1 MKNPMQN
8 HLSKLL
14 LITSVFMLHCR
25 PQSEPGKDSI
35 ALTDSLCR
43 AARDFL
49 FANPQQTKAL
59 ATAALQEARQSGYSA
74 GEAQA
79 MNELGLYYYEYNRL
93 DSAQVLHRQAL
104 EIRRKLGNLRGVA
117 FSLTN
122 LATAYQA
129 AGLFKEATTTLDSAI
144 ILIRQAK
151 DTTYILKIL
160 QQKGFL
166 ERDKG
171 NLKGAKDI
179 FLSNYLLAEVWGDAF
194 ALAFCTKSLGTI
206 YDELGIFDS
215 SLYWN
220 QRSLKHH
227 EAAGDTYFTMGLHM
241 NMSRMYMDAG
251 RIQDANT
258 SMDSAL
264 KYFRL
269 GIGHASDSMMMQ
281 HNMLLLKLR
290 SHHYPDSIINQ
301 ILDMTDAYSNY
312 YKNNASDEMA
322 RMEAA
327 YLLSAREAKNREL
340 EQGLRTRG
348 YLLAGLVLLTA
359 TLLLGFRLF
368 YVNSRNKQ
376 HITEK
381 ELSIKDA
388 EIKKMIQDQ
397 ELNAVNAALAGQ
409 DEERNRIA
417 RELHDRLGHI
427 LSIAKL
433 NFTSLQE
440 GISSLETRNKE
451 NYHQVASMLDEAT
464 HEVRRISHD
473 LYGSSVVNF
482 GLVAALRQLASAVSA
497 SNNLHVEFNAYNV
510 PLNIEPEKQMNVYR
524 IAGELMSNTI
534 KYAKASRIDVQLLIR
549 DGSLILGYEDDG
561 IGFDAQRLESASGI
575 GFRNIQ
581 ARLQKINGTYTLE
594 SKPGKGM
601 FFEAVVPI
609 T

>member
-1 MKNPMQN
+1 MKKPMRN
-8 HLSKLL
+8 HHLKLL
-14 LITSVFMLHCR
+14 LILSVFMFHCR
-25 PQSEPGKDSI
+25 PQSEPAKDSI
-35 ALTDSLCR
+35 ALTDSLCQ

-49 FANPQQTKAL
+49 YAEPQQTKAL
-59 ATAALQEARQSGYSA
+59 ATAALQEARKSGYQA

-79 MNELGLYYYEYNRL
+79 LNELGLYYKENNRL
-93 DSAQVLHRQAL
+93 DSAQVMHRQAL
-104 EIRRKLGNLRGVA
+104 EIRRKSGNLKGVA

-122 LATAYQA
+122 LASAYQA

-144 ILIRQAK
+144 VLIRQVK

-171 NLKGAKDI
+171 DLKGARNI
-179 FLSNYLLAEVWGDAF
+179 FLSNCRLAEVWGDAV
-194 ALAFCTKSLGTI
+194 ALATCTKSLGAI

-220 QRSLKHH
+220 LRSLKHH
-227 EAAGDTYFTMGLHM
+227 EAAGDTYSVMSLHM

-264 KYFRL
+264 KYFTT
-269 GIGHASDSMMMQ
+269 GIGYSTDSLMMQ
-281 HNMLLLKLR
+281 YNMLWLKLR
-290 SHHYPDSIINQ
+290 SLHYPDSVINL
-301 ILDMTDAYSNY
+301 ILDMTDAYSNF

-348 YLLAGLVLLTA
+348 YLLAGLFFLTA
-359 TLLLGFRLF
+359 SLSLGFRLF
-368 YVNSRNKQ
+368 YVNSRSKQ
-376 HITEK
+376 RIAEK

-388 EIKKMIQDQ
+388 ELEKMIQDQ

-409 DEERNRIA
+409 EEERSRIA
-417 RELHDRLGHI
+417 SELHDRLGHI

-440 GISSLETRNKE
+440 GISSLENRNKE

-482 GLVAALRQLASAVSA
+482 GLVTALRQLASAVSA

-510 PLNIEPEKQMNVYR
+510 PLNIEPEKQMNIYR

-609 T
+609 K